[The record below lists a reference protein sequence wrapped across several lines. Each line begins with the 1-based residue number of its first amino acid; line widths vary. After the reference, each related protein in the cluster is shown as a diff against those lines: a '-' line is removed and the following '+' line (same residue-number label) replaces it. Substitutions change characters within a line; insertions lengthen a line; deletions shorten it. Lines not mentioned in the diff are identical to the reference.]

1 MNSVARINREH
12 LKNNFQSICAVAG
25 PESTVLP
32 VIKRNGYGHGAVKI
46 ARILIDAGAQRFAV
60 ASTAEANVIRKAG
73 ITEELII
80 LCGLQPGEEADA
92 AAIGVTPM
100 VHTIEQLIRWQAQA
114 KLTSRILPYHLEI
127 DSGMARLGS
136 DISHIDKLIDAIKMS
151 DKTKLVGIATHLAS
165 AQDFTSDQTEQQ
177 VQLFKSAVQTLAQ
190 AGIAPHLLHI
200 ANTAA
205 LAYRPAL
212 ALDMV
217 RPGLGLYGYV
227 DRSQGI
233 APTSQ
238 LQVQPILEWYSSILS
253 IRDIPADTLIGY
265 NGTYRSPEDM
275 RVGVVGVGYGDGFD
289 YRLSNSGQ
297 IFVGD
302 RICPVIG
309 SVNMD
314 VTLIDLRPAPR
325 ATPGDEVTLIG
336 KNCTAQDLAEQ
347 CNTIVY
353 EVLCNISSRVPRE
366 YV

>member
-1 MNSVARINREH
+1 MNSVVRINRDQ
-12 LKNNFQSICAVAG
+12 LKKNFHSICTAAG

-32 VIKRNGYGHGAVKI
+32 VIKRNGYGHGAVEI

-60 ASTAEANVIRKAG
+60 ASTTEASVIRKAG
-73 ITEELII
+73 ITEELIV
-80 LCGLQPGEEADA
+80 LCGLQSGEEADA
-92 AAIGVTPM
+92 AAIGITPM
-100 VHTIEQLIRWQAQA
+100 VHTIEQLIRWQDQA
-114 KLTSRILPYHLEI
+114 KLASRILPYHLEV
-127 DSGMARLGS
+127 DSGMTRLGS
-136 DISHIDKLIDAIKMS
+136 DVSNIDTLIDTIKMS

-177 VQLFKSAVQTLAQ
+177 VQLFKLTVQALAQ
-190 AGIAPHLLHI
+190 AGITPHLLHI

-205 LAYRPAL
+205 LAYRPEL
-212 ALDMV
+212 TLNMV

-227 DRSQGI
+227 DKSRGGTT
-233 APTSQ
+233 TSQ
-238 LQVQPILEWYSSILS
+238 LQIQPILEWYSSILS
-253 IRDIPADTLIGY
+253 IRDIPAGRLIGY
-265 NGTYRSPEDM
+265 NGTYRSPADM

-302 RICPVIG
+302 RVCPVIG

-314 VTLIDLRPAPR
+314 ITLIDLRPAPR
-325 ATPGDEVTLIG
+325 ATSGDEVTLIG
-336 KNCTAQDLAEQ
+336 KNCSAQDLAEQ

-366 YV
+366 YT